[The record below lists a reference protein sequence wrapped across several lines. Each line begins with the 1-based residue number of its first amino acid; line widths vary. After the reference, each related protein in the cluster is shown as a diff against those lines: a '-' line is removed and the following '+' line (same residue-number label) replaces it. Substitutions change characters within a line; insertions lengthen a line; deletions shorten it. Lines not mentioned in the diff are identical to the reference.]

1 MNLIHSVDPSY
12 RNRPK
17 TRFIFHDQ
25 VLQSARKLLDKY
37 GRPLWT
43 PGMAAN
49 SPDTI
54 LGVPYSI
61 NQQMPSSGGSPFT
74 PTIFFSGN
82 PTVIYGDISKFV
94 IRRVKEMS
102 IMRLVE
108 RYADFGEVGLLSFG
122 RYDSQLVD
130 AGTHPINYLVQA

>member
-1 MNLIHSVDPSY
+1 V
-12 RNRPK
+12 
-17 TRFIFHDQ
+17 FHDQ

-37 GRPLWT
+37 GRPLWM

-49 SPDTI
+49 APDTI
-54 LGVPYSI
+54 LGYPYSI

-82 PTVIYGDISKFV
+82 PTVVFGDLSKFV